1 MADCK
6 KLRDPRINVSASPAD
21 GELARALEI
30 VGNEEPVEGL
40 DGLRRVLDE
49 LGCCRGRRTSS
60 GRTLDLIAHSDPAR
74 LLRLGQSVIDPD
86 DEGVRT
92 FFERMA
98 ADQVLDRLYISE
110 LRLLGCETAMSS
122 EGQAAIR
129 TLTDILGIRVVGTT
143 KLVYAAY
150 FGEKGLKE
158 RYEPMLCDASM
169 LPDLDE
175 ERARW
180 PVDPPP
186 ERAPPFQPDSLETT
200 PADEL
205 PAVSWPRVG
214 EDADARPRSERDAD
228 VRPLVDLIE
237 GGDGRVMPRMLVQP
251 RCEVLLG
258 SGDEQVRRVEILF
271 DHELVRVRP
280 AGTDVGAVYRVRNP
294 AELAAWVASVD
305 TPRASRRA
313 TAARKPPRRKRS
325 AGRRAS

>member
-6 KLRDPRINVSASPAD
+6 KLRDPHLNVSASPAD

-49 LGCCRGRRTSS
+49 LGACRGRRVRG

-74 LLRLGQSVIDPD
+74 LLRLGQSLIDPD

-98 ADQVLDRLYISE
+98 ADQVLSRLYISE

-129 TLTDILGIRVVGTT
+129 TLTEILGIRVVGTT

-158 RYEPMLCDASM
+158 RYEPMLCDATS

-180 PVDPPP
+180 PDDPPP
-186 ERAPPFQPDSLETT
+186 APAPPFQPDAIETT
-200 PADEL
+200 PVDRL
-205 PAVSWPRVG
+205 PSVAWPRVG
-214 EDADARPRSERDAD
+214 ESADSRPHSERAAD
-228 VRPLVDLIE
+228 VRPLVDLVD
-237 GGDGRVMPRMLVQP
+237 GDDGRVMPRMLVRP

-258 SGDEQVRRVEILF
+258 SGDDGVRRVEILF
-271 DHELVRVRP
+271 DHELVRVRR
-280 AGTDVGAVYRVRNP
+280 AGGGRAVYRVRSP
-294 AELAAWVASVD
+294 DELAAWVASVD
-305 TPRASRRA
+305 APQRRTA
-313 TAARKPPRRKRS
+313 VAARAVVGRRG
-325 AGRRAS
+325 AGRRRGAG